1 MEQKCIV
8 ITQLSIA
15 IPSWSLK
22 QKTTPCFLKQ
32 DFEKSAS
39 LMLTHDRG
47 TSIDVI
53 VAIIG
58 PPERP
63 ECQNALKHEMT
74 QVGEFFTFN
83 SIL

>member
-1 MEQKCIV
+1 MYRDNSTVNCHS
-8 ITQLSIA
+8 QLEFKTKNKV
-15 IPSWSLK
+15 L
-22 QKTTPCFLKQ
+22 TTPCFLKQ

-63 ECQNALKHEMT
+63 ECQNALKREMT
-74 QVGEFFTFN
+74 QVGEVFTFN